1 MTTQPSSIA
10 AEILRNLESF
20 KARAASPQSGRK
32 FDQSIKKLRAQVEV
46 EAAAMAEASTPDV
59 VHKP

>member
-20 KARAASPQSGRK
+20 KARAASPQAGRK
-32 FDQSIKKLRAQVEV
+32 FDQSINELRAKIAAETEV
-46 EAAAMAEASTPDV
+46 TKA
-59 VHKP
+59 